1 MTRPSL
7 QYFRRL
13 AAKAPRGQFWLFFTA
28 AGAAIVRFGY
38 SAALLGI
45 AALAAA
51 ATLLFARLSGAQAAS
66 TPDPSGYL
74 ENLTAVR
81 S

>member
-1 MTRPSL
+1 M
-7 QYFRRL
+7 
-13 AAKAPRGQFWLFFTA
+13 
-28 AGAAIVRFGY
+28 GAAIVRFGY

-45 AALAAA
+45 AALAIA

-74 ENLTAVR
+74 ENLTVVR